1 MTATKAC
8 CDESDALCTAGRS
21 VAQSGSAPGL
31 GPGGRRFESYRSDH
45 HSTFLVD
52 PRSIRV
58 ESIFCRFSEG
68 GNPERLISKIVSAAT

>member
-1 MTATKAC
+1 MTVTKAC

-45 HSTFLVD
+45 FQICGLPHSFEFFDT
-52 PRSIRV
+52 
-58 ESIFCRFSEG
+58 
-68 GNPERLISKIVSAAT
+68 